1 MGSYNQAGG
10 KEYKRRTLGKSWGH
24 VDVDADGGGDHVE
37 DVPWGL
43 FVPAEPLYQR
53 PPTLSLA
60 PTPKPT
66 TSSRESTTIKPSTT
80 SHFQLL
86 YKFQL
91 DFRPGKHFL
100 QTGH

>member
-1 MGSYNQAGG
+1 M
-10 KEYKRRTLGKSWGH
+10 TLGKSWGH
-24 VDVDADGGGDHVE
+24 VDVDADGGGDHVD

-43 FVPAEPLYQR
+43 FVLSRSIQR

-66 TSSRESTTIKPSTT
+66 TSSKESTTSEPSTT
-80 SHFQLL
+80 SHLQLL
-86 YKFQL
+86 YKFQF